1 MGELPE
7 KAEKAI
13 SYNCM
18 LDVEEA
24 QVLISCMDKAA
35 KQASDTVTA
44 AVQLWPIREKL
55 EHIIKTGGTG

>member
-1 MGELPE
+1 MVEFPE
-7 KAEKAI
+7 KAERTVA
-13 SYNCM
+13 YNCM

-55 EHIIKTGGTG
+55 EHIIKTEGTG

>member
-1 MGELPE
+1 MVEFPE

-55 EHIIKTGGTG
+55 EHIIKTEGTG

>member
-1 MGELPE
+1 MDELPK
-7 KAEKAI
+7 KAERTAA
-13 SYNCM
+13 YNCM

-55 EHIIKTGGTG
+55 EHVVKSKGTG